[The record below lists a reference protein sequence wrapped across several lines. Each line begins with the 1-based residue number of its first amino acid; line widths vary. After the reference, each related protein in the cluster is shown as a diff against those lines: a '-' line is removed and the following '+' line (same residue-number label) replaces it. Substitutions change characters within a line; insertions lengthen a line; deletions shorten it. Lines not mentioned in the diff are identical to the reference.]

1 MEESFY
7 RDEEISREPRT
18 LPAATY
24 NLAHTLLAHALD
36 GHRGEGCLFVPIRS
50 MQYMAV
56 IDHEEIIFVD
66 REGARMIELAW
77 QRFNPHARNALDEPV
92 PYELV
97 YYADKGRETMK
108 RLPREF
114 YLALNQLAQRRSFGG
129 PAKVLKLRR
138 NG

>member
-7 RDEEISREPRT
+7 RDEEISRETRS

-24 NLAHTLLAHALD
+24 NLAHTLLAQS
-36 GHRGEGCLFVPIRS
+36 GQSCLFVPIRS

-77 QRFNPHARNALDEPV
+77 QHFNPKARASLDDAV

-97 YYADKGRETMK
+97 YYMEKGRETMK
-108 RLPREF
+108 RLVGEF
-114 YLALNQLAQRRSFGG
+114 YKALTQLADKRSFSG
-129 PAKVLKLRR
+129 PAKVLKLTKR
-138 NG
+138 GA

>member
-7 RDEEISREPRT
+7 RDAEIAREPCT

-24 NLAHTLLAHALD
+24 NLAHTLLAQS
-36 GHRGEGCLFVPIRS
+36 GQGCLFVPIRS
-50 MQYMAV
+50 MQYLAV

-77 QRFNPHARNALDEPV
+77 QRFNPQARSALDEPV

-97 YYADKGRETMK
+97 YYMEKGRETMK

-114 YLALNQLAQRRSFGG
+114 YAALGQLAQKRSFGG

-138 NG
+138 DG

>member
-7 RDEEISREPRT
+7 RDEEISREPCT

-24 NLAHTLLAHALD
+24 NLAHTLLMQS
-36 GHRGEGCLFVPIRS
+36 GQGCLFVPIRS

-77 QRFNPHARNALDEPV
+77 QHFNPKGRSSLAEPV

-97 YYADKGRETMK
+97 YYMEKGRETMK
-108 RLPREF
+108 RLAGEF
-114 YLALNQLAQRRSFGG
+114 YQALVRLAGKRSFSG
-129 PAKVLKLRR
+129 PATVLKLRR
-138 NG
+138 DG